1 MVMNEASARRVILA
15 QAVETADAE
24 GKLLSEV
31 ERGLID
37 RDARQTALADG
48 ISDGPA
54 AVDRFLEARARRVL
68 QAIEARA
75 PTLAPLQGIP
85 ASRAWLAI
93 GTPLATL
100 LLGALTERIADPHRV
115 DLLSLP
121 LLAIVLWNLLVYLF
135 LVVGWMRTRR
145 QRDRPLL
152 EAIARWAD
160 GLRGWRRGSSQVQ
173 VLADVA
179 AVFYQ
184 RWHRASS
191 SLQLQRAI
199 GVLHLAA
206 LGWGAGVAASLLVQG
221 LVVQYRVGWESTFL
235 EARHVHAILSGL
247 LMPVVA
253 LFPFEPFTVAEV
265 AALQLGP
272 GDIGRADPR
281 WVWMY
286 AALLLLVVIVPRAV
300 LAGVSFWR
308 AEARSGR
315 VPIDLGEPYFQRLIS
330 LLTPARV
337 QLGVMTHRAEDRAA
351 LLRVL
356 AQEPGNTRALIGS
369 AYGDTL
375 LFIDVAGSQLPA
387 AEAAPVRRSWTRRLL
402 ALALPRAAAS
412 KESDPAAA
420 HLGAA
425 REQTDVVLHVAGAA
439 GDLTAAKPLLQW
451 LGKPVLVLVNR
462 PEAADA
468 ETPGL
473 VARCQSEARS
483 LPPVEAVLSFDA
495 FARCWVQ
502 ERVLLEAI
510 GRCLAPAKLPG
521 FERIAAAWDERNQ
534 ARFHRSMSAVAE
546 HLQYV
551 ARQVQ
556 EVRSGALSVKSLVS
570 AGERQAQAQ
579 ARQEAMDAVVRRL
592 EASAAQMF
600 STLRAIHGIEDAAA
614 GALQQRLEEK
624 FVVQQAVDTPQ
635 AGIAGAATGA
645 AMGAS
650 IDLLVGGLTL
660 GAATALGALVG
671 GSAGFVA
678 AAWKNRAT
686 ASGSTVVQLS
696 DEMMQAMVEAALL
709 RYLAVVHYGRGP
721 AGAANELLPF
731 WKNDVVAAVAARK
744 GWLTQFWTAARA
756 QPDEVETAALA
767 RELEAMA
774 RRVLETLYPP
784 RLTAG

>member
-1 MVMNEASARRVILA
+1 MSMNEASARRVILA
-15 QAVETADAE
+15 QAVETSDVE

-37 RDARQTALADG
+37 REARQAAQAEGSVGNPLA
-48 ISDGPA
+48 
-54 AVDRFLEARARRVL
+54 VERFIEQRARRVL

-75 PTLAPLQGIP
+75 PALTPLQVIP

-93 GTPLATL
+93 GTPVATL

-135 LVVGWMRTRR
+135 LVAGWMRPRR

-160 GLRGWRRGSSQVQ
+160 GLREWRRAPGQ

-191 SLQLQRAI
+191 SVQMQRAT

-235 EARHVHAILSGL
+235 EARQVHAILSVL

-253 LFPFEPFTVAEV
+253 LFPFEPFSVAEV

-272 GDIGRADPR
+272 GDTGRADPR

-300 LAGVSFWR
+300 LAGAAFWR
-308 AEARSGR
+308 AAARAAR
-315 VPIDLGEPYFQRLIS
+315 IPIDLGEPYFQRLIS

-337 QLGVMTHRAEDRAA
+337 QLCVITHRAEDRAA

-356 AQEPGNTRALIGS
+356 AQEPGDTRALISS
-369 AYGDTL
+369 AHGDTL
-375 LFIDVAGSQLPA
+375 RFIDVAGSQVPA
-387 AEAAPVRRSWTRRLL
+387 PETAAPRRAWTRRLL
-402 ALALPRAAAS
+402 DFVLPRVAGS
-412 KESDPAAA
+412 KENDPAAA
-420 HLGAA
+420 HLSAA
-425 REQTDVVLHVAGAA
+425 RDQSDVVLHVAGAA
-439 GDLTAAKPLLQW
+439 GDLTTAKPLLQW

-462 PEAADA
+462 PEAAEA
-468 ETPGL
+468 QSPGL
-473 VARCQSEARS
+473 VARCQSETRL
-483 LPPVEAVLSFDA
+483 LPSVEAVLSFDA

-502 ERVLLEAI
+502 ERVLLHAI
-510 GRCLAPAKLPG
+510 GRCLDPAKLPG
-521 FERIAAAWDERNQ
+521 FERIATAWDERNR
-534 ARFHRSMSAVAE
+534 ARFHRSMSTVAE
-546 HLQYV
+546 HLLYV

-579 ARQEAMDAVVRRL
+579 ARQEAMDSVVRRL
-592 EASAAQMF
+592 DASAAQMF
-600 STLRAIHGIEDAAA
+600 STLRALHGIEDAAA
-614 GALQQRLEEK
+614 GALQHRLEER

-671 GSAGFVA
+671 GSAAFVA

-731 WKNDVVAAVAARK
+731 WKSDVAAAVAARK
-744 GWLTQFWTAARA
+744 DWLGPFWTAARA
-756 QPDEVETAALA
+756 QPDEVQSAVLA

-774 RRVLETLYPP
+774 RQVLETLYPP
-784 RLTAG
+784 RFTAG